1 MSARNCPR
9 GNVVSS
15 SLIAMIENI
24 RLDVMPII
32 QIDMIVM

>member
-1 MSARNCPR
+1 
-9 GNVVSS
+9 
-15 SLIAMIENI
+15 MIENI